1 MTGQGLDPK
10 TWLLTK
16 AELHRELGV
25 PSPIYLGRIFKWVVT
40 TVLVTV
46 ASILEPCVVLSFH
59 VVIGLSAW

>member
-25 PSPIYLGRIFKWVVT
+25 PSPIPLGRIFKWAVT
-40 TVLVTV
+40 TVSVTV
-46 ASILEPCVVLSFH
+46 ASVLEPCVVFSFL
-59 VVIGLSAW
+59 VVIGLSAC